1 MQLGMIGL
9 GKVGT
14 GLTRR
19 LLSGGYKMVVFDRD
33 PEAVAAAAAN
43 IAQRRLRLTS
53 LKEGCARFC
62 IRWCSLIG
70 SDSGI
75 EEDW

>member
-14 GLTRR
+14 GWTRR

-43 IAQRRLRLTS
+43 IAQRGMCPFLYRMVQPDRL
-53 LKEGCARFC
+53 
-62 IRWCSLIG
+62 
-70 SDSGI
+70 
-75 EEDW
+75 